1 MKLTFSRIHFSRK
14 QRRRAFYISCFLVV
28 LMVYYSILPSQ
39 LFDKDISIVIE
50 DQKGNLLGAHIADDG
65 QWRFPPLD
73 SIPDKFRQSAITFE
87 DKRFDYHWGFDPL
100 ALVRALVQNIR
111 AGGIESGGST
121 ITMQVIRLS
130 RNKSRTIFE
139 KIIEIILASRLEFS
153 YSKKEIFTMY
163 ASNAP
168 FGGNVVGIDA
178 AAWRYF
184 NRSPFDLSWAESAML
199 AVLPNSPALIHPGKN
214 RKHLFAKRNRLL
226 RRLYENGTIDSLTYQ
241 LSIEEPIPEQ
251 PKPYPQIAPHVL
263 SRMYSKRKRNKQSRI
278 KTTIDADLQKQVIR
292 IIDQYHK
299 KYSVNSINNIA
310 ALVLDVESGEVL
322 AYVGNVHANGNQT
335 HSYQVDMIPAERST
349 GSILKPFL
357 YAGMLTSGEILPT
370 TLIADVPTNLGGY
383 SPQNY
388 NLSYDG
394 AVPARRA
401 LARSLNVPAVRLLM
415 DYSVERFH
423 YLLQKIGMT
432 TLHYPPDHYGL
443 SLILGGCEGSLWDIS
458 GIYASMARTL
468 NHYTVYNG
476 KYNRSDFHPPVIR
489 HRHNPAKGTVQLDD
503 NSWFSASAIWITY
516 QAMLDVE
523 RPTDESNWELFSS
536 SRRIAWKTGT
546 SFGFRDAWSI
556 GVTPRFVVGV
566 WVGNA
571 DGEGRPDLIGIKA
584 AAPVLFDIFDLL
596 PQKNSWFDPP
606 YDDMIYEAICGKS
619 GYLASEI
626 CAPMDSMWIPKTGER
641 FKVCPFHKLIHLDSS
656 ETWRVDSECENPE
669 NMVHKPWFV
678 LPPAMEWFYKSKNA
692 NYKTLPPYREDCKHN
707 FSAGDTRA
715 MEIIY
720 PKETAKIYVPV
731 ELDGSPGSTVFEVAH
746 RRPNTIIFWH
756 IDKQYIGQT
765 RQFHQMALHPPK
777 GKHTLSLVDEY
788 GETLTLKFE
797 IMGKE
802 DNNS

>member
-1 MKLTFSRIHFSRK
+1 MKTFVSRICCKKKKH
-14 QRRRAFYISCFLVV
+14 QRAVFITSFIVVV
-28 LMVYYSILPSQ
+28 LIYYFILPSQ
-39 LFDKDISIVIE
+39 LFDNDVSIVIE
-50 DQKGNLLGAHIADDG
+50 DQKGNLLGAHIANDG

-73 SIPDKFRQSAITFE
+73 SIPEKFRQSAINFE
-87 DKRFDYHWGFDPL
+87 DKRFNYHWGFDPL
-100 ALVRALVQNIR
+100 ALMRALVQNIR
-111 AGGIESGGST
+111 AGEIESGGST

-130 RNKSRTIFE
+130 RNKNRTIPE
-139 KIIEIILASRLEFS
+139 KILEIILASRLEFS

-184 NRSPFDLSWAESAML
+184 NRSPFELSWAESAML
-199 AVLPNSPALIHPGKN
+199 AVLPNSPSLIHPGKN

-226 RRLYENGTIDSLTYQ
+226 KRLYENKTIDSLTYQ
-241 LSIEEPIPEQ
+241 LAIEEPIPHEPQ
-251 PKPYPQIAPHVL
+251 PYPQIAPHVL
-263 SRMYSKRKRNKQSRI
+263 SRMYGKRGHIQKSRI
-278 KTTIDADLQKQVIR
+278 KTTIDADLQKQMIRVIDR
-292 IIDQYHK
+292 YHK
-299 KYSVNSINNIA
+299 KYKVNSINNAA
-310 ALVLDVESGEVL
+310 ALVLDVETGKAL
-322 AYVGNVHANGNQT
+322 AYVGNVHAIGKQSNG
-335 HSYQVDMIPAERST
+335 YQVDMITAERST

-357 YAGMLTSGEILPT
+357 YAAMLTSGEILPT

-415 DYSVERFH
+415 DYSIERFH

-432 TLHYPPDHYGL
+432 TLHYPPNHYGL

-468 NHYTVYNG
+468 NHYTQYNG
-476 KYNRSDFHPPVIR
+476 KYDRADFHPPIIQ
-489 HRHNPAKGTVQLDD
+489 HSPETNKGAVQLDD
-503 NSWFSASAIWITY
+503 NSWFSASAIWITLE
-516 QAMLDVE
+516 AMLDVE

-556 GVTPRFVVGV
+556 GVTPRYVVGV

-571 DGEGRPDLIGIKA
+571 DGEGRPNLIGIKA

-596 PQKNSWFDPP
+596 PNESSWFDAP
-606 YDDMIYEAICGKS
+606 YDDMIYEAVCQKS

-626 CAPMDSMWIPKTGER
+626 CQPVDSMWIPKTGER
-641 FKVCPFHKLIHLDSS
+641 FKVCPFHKLVHLDQS
-656 ETWRVDSECENPE
+656 EIWRVDSECENPE
-669 NMVHKPWFV
+669 NMVHRPWFV

-692 NYKTLPPYREDCKHN
+692 GYKSLPPYREDCKHN
-707 FSAGDTRA
+707 MSAGDVRA

-731 ELDGSPGSTVFEVAH
+731 ELDGSQGSTVFEVAH

-756 IDKQYIGQT
+756 IDAQYIGQT
-765 RQFHQMALHPPK
+765 KQFHQMALHPPK

-788 GETLTLKFE
+788 GETLILHFE
-797 IMGKE
+797 IMGK